1 MKKAFNTILIVV
13 ALTTFCSCSKNTDE
27 LTGSTKNTN
36 NGSNSELLSQVPQ
49 AARNYINGVNNNNL
63 DSVTNSFASN
73 GVVVDVTRRIEGRA
87 AIRTWANNEV
97 MGGSVRVIEIHQET
111 ISRVRLLVHW
121 APLGSNGWRAW
132 YTFEYANGLITL
144 ANLQYA

>member
-1 MKKAFNTILIVV
+1 VV
-13 ALTTFCSCSKNTDE
+13 LTTFCSCSKNNDE
-27 LTGSTKNTN
+27 LTTPAN
-36 NGSNSELLSQVPQ
+36 NSSSGSNTELLSQVPQ

-97 MGGSVRVIEIHQET
+97 MGGSLRVIEIHQET
-111 ISRVRLLVHW
+111 ANRVRLLVHW
-121 APLGSNGWRAW
+121 APRGSTGWSAW
-132 YTFEYANGLITL
+132 YTFEFANGFITL
-144 ANLQYA
+144 ADLQYA

>member
-121 APLGSNGWRAW
+121 APRGSNGWRAW

>member
-1 MKKAFNTILIVV
+1 
-13 ALTTFCSCSKNTDE
+13 
-27 LTGSTKNTN
+27 
-36 NGSNSELLSQVPQ
+36 
-49 AARNYINGVNNNNL
+49 VNNNNL